1 MIMNMI
7 TENDEMS
14 FIRSTFLIDYNLV
27 VLFTIVLDD
36 FEDAPNYYKR
46 LTEDIVV
53 KEPLND
59 YVRLNKD
66 DIIPC
71 STYQLTNFRPELLG
85 FKFHDTYES
94 ATAPQYT
101 EM

>member
-7 TENDEMS
+7 TENDEI

>member
-1 MIMNMI
+1 M
-7 TENDEMS
+7 
-14 FIRSTFLIDYNLV
+14 V
-27 VLFTIVLDD
+27 VLFTLVLDD

-53 KEPLND
+53 KDLLND
-59 YVRLNKD
+59 NVRLDKD

-71 STYQLTNFRPELLG
+71 STYQLTNFRPELLD
-85 FKFHDTYES
+85 FKFYDTYES